1 MILINILKSFPSDG
15 FEWDCVKI
23 SQQYTF
29 NKENKSSGIMKKIQ

>member
-23 SQQYTF
+23 SQQYLLD
-29 NKENKSSGIMKKIQ
+29 IQ